1 MGTTPPSPSFLFLQ
15 IRLSSS
21 SVVLLPVLSGGAAPA
36 PLILV
41 IAGELLGM
49 VGVACGVGFRRSIS
63 LFVGRAVGFAAVGF
77 LCVRVGAACLASS
90 ATMTLN
96 RRPGNATRVWRWSI
110 FERVSEG
117 FCSTRGCWVV
127 METLLKLLAFGKLG
141 NDDLFLPVSCSINRD
156 CSVFGPGETPIIGSS
171 KKNIV
176 GKKHQDC
183 RPKRLSIVKKERRRA
198 ISQQHK
204 PLRKEPSTRSATAK
218 HGLLSLGL
226 NLRLEPDCL
235 PSYLWWPHHPSTQL
249 PPNTI
254 TYTWSP
260 HGPQT
265 NTPLLAN
272 PCSTMGFKESPLL
285 LLPSV
290 GNPHWP
296 SDHHIHPHHG
306 APRLD

>member
-1 MGTTPPSPSFLFLQ
+1 
-15 IRLSSS
+15 
-21 SVVLLPVLSGGAAPA
+21 
-36 PLILV
+36 
-41 IAGELLGM
+41 
-49 VGVACGVGFRRSIS
+49 
-63 LFVGRAVGFAAVGF
+63 
-77 LCVRVGAACLASS
+77 
-90 ATMTLN
+90 
-96 RRPGNATRVWRWSI
+96 
-110 FERVSEG
+110 
-117 FCSTRGCWVV
+117 

-141 NDDLFLPVSCSINRD
+141 NDDL
-156 CSVFGPGETPIIGSS
+156 
-171 KKNIV
+171 
-176 GKKHQDC
+176 
-183 RPKRLSIVKKERRRA
+183 PKRLSIVKKERRRA

-306 APRLD
+306 APRLDRETDWTYDGIGGEELQGERSLTRHGALTNDGVGKWDNAVKSINIVASR

>member
-1 MGTTPPSPSFLFLQ
+1 MGFFGAGSSVTTAALAPAATDPAGGCRPAA

-36 PLILV
+36 PLIL
-41 IAGELLGM
+41 
-49 VGVACGVGFRRSIS
+49 GVACGVGFRRSVS
-63 LFVGRAVGFAAVGF
+63 LFVGRVSRSCLSCKLGNDDPQQMSRQCDEGLEVSAPLEDVGWFW
-77 LCVRVGAACLASS
+77 
-90 ATMTLN
+90 
-96 RRPGNATRVWRWSI
+96 RPRA
-110 FERVSEG
+110 
-117 FCSTRGCWVV
+117 FCC
-127 METLLKLLAFGKLG
+127 LKLLAFGKLG
-141 NDDLFLPVSCSINRD
+141 NDDL
-156 CSVFGPGETPIIGSS
+156 
-171 KKNIV
+171 
-176 GKKHQDC
+176 
-183 RPKRLSIVKKERRRA
+183 PKRLSVVKKERRHA

-218 HGLLSLGL
+218 HCLLSLGL

-265 NTPLLAN
+265 NTPLLTN
-272 PCSTMGFKESPLL
+272 PCSTMGFKESPLM

-290 GNPHWP
+290 SNPHWP

-306 APRLD
+306 APRLDRETDWTYDGRSSKDKVGTQP